1 VEVDVPMGLNWPNV
15 DVDDVVPVVVWAKG
29 LN

>member
-1 VEVDVPMGLNWPNV
+1 MEVDVPRGLNWPNV
-15 DVDDVVPVVVWAKG
+15 EVDDVVPVVVGAKG